1 MSVNRDD
8 GWPAGVMAISLYTS
22 SPKEEEEKEEKTF
35 TNTKI
40 ASKET
45 NGAWEDPRGPAQHL
59 TQSFRIHFI
68 D

>member
-1 MSVNRDD
+1 
-8 GWPAGVMAISLYTS
+8 MAISLYTS

-45 NGAWEDPRGPAQHL
+45 MNGAWEDPRGPAQHL